1 MPLTSIVHSTGT
13 LVIGTLASTL
23 VTPDVT
29 TSSSDV
35 LPSTAYIAVDTV
47 GESTVVEVGIMVA
60 HLAVLAQVVGQEWV

>member
-35 LPSTAYIAVDTV
+35 LLSTVYIAVDTV